1 MHIVYFFTYG
11 YSLESWNSAGILD
24 RELKIF
30 DKLIEKYNLK
40 FTLVTYGDE
49 REYDFNLNEN
59 IKVLPIYTLIKKSPG
74 KFINLIKTFF
84 ISKLILNKVP
94 DCDVIKQNQ
103 LLGSWIP
110 ILCKLKTKKP
120 LYIRTGYDMFLFSIK
135 EKKSIFKILSY
146 YLLTQITLFFSN
158 LYSITSKEDKLFLT
172 KYFLTGKKKLII
184 RPNWVENYNT
194 KDFLE
199 RKSKSLLAVG
209 RFEKQKNY
217 KHLIESLAGT
227 EFSLDIVGSG
237 SEKEE
242 LEKLSRDLSVQV
254 NFLGILKNEELLKL
268 YTEYKYF
275 VSSSEYEGNP
285 KAILEAMSS
294 GCVVIA
300 RAISNNKEIITDL
313 DNGFLF
319 NEDKNSLNQILDKI
333 KTLNNEKLNEISLKA
348 VNFTKKH
355 NSLDGLSDNIYSD
368 FLSLEK

>member
-1 MHIVYFFTYG
+1 VHIVYFFTYG
-11 YSLESWNSAGILD
+11 YSLESWNSAGLLD

-30 DKLIEKYNLK
+30 DKLINKYNLK

-59 IKVLPIYTLIKKSPG
+59 IKILPIYTLINKSPR
-74 KFINLIKTFF
+74 KLINLIRTFF
-84 ISKLILNKVP
+84 ISKLILNKV
-94 DCDVIKQNQ
+94 DDFDVIKQNQ
-103 LLGSWIP
+103 LLGSWVP

-120 LYIRTGYDMFLFSIK
+120 LYIRTGYDMYLFSIK
-135 EKKSIFKILSY
+135 EKKSIFKILLY
-146 YLLTQITLFFSN
+146 YILTQITLFFSN
-158 LYSITSKEDKLFLT
+158 LYSITSKEDKLFLS
-172 KYFLTGKKKLII
+172 KYFLADKKKLII

-194 KDFLE
+194 KDFSE

-237 SEKEE
+237 SEKEV
-242 LEKLSRDLSVQV
+242 LEKLSRDLSVEV
-254 NFLGILKNEELLKL
+254 NFLGILKNEDLLKL

-294 GCVVIA
+294 GCIVIA
-300 RAISNNKEIITDL
+300 RAIPNNKEIIINQ

-319 NEDKNSLNQILDKI
+319 NEGENSLNQILNEI
-333 KTLNNEKLNEISLKA
+333 KKLNNEKLNEISLKA
-348 VNFTKKH
+348 ISHTKKQ
-355 NSLDGLSDNIYSD
+355 NSLDGLSVNIYSD
-368 FLSLEK
+368 FASLKK